1 MAGRWDATGW
11 GTEAEEGPATSDPLG
26 NREEPEGQREAEKG
40 TRESDRDPPGP
51 KYLYAGY
58 TAAGVT
64 TGGPN
69 GPTDRELIRR
79 EKQSS
84 SKALRCV

>member
-1 MAGRWDATGW
+1 M
-11 GTEAEEGPATSDPLG
+11 EEGPATSDPLG

-51 KYLYAGY
+51 KYLHAGY

-64 TGGPN
+64 TGRPDGS
-69 GPTDRELIRR
+69 TDRELIRC

-84 SKALRCV
+84 SRESGYV